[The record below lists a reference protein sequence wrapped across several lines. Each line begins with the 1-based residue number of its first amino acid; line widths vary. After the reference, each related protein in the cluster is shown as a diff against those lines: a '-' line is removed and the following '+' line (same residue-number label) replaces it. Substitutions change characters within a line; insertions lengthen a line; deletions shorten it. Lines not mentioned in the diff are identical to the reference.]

1 MSFFKVNNRCN
12 GCLACV
18 QNCPAG
24 ALKSVDEDDRRIILH
39 NMTKCARCGNCWRIC
54 PEGAIEF
61 QHLLKGKWEEVAI
74 MELVRC
80 AICGEAIYTVPFG
93 ETLER
98 KLDRRVDALCPH
110 HRQTLSLMAWK
121 HLAPDRTDLE
131 GAGN

>member
-1 MSFFKVNNRCN
+1 MSFFKVNNRCT

-24 ALKSVDEDDRRIILH
+24 ALENVDEGDRRTILH
-39 NMTKCARCGNCWRIC
+39 NMAKCARCGNCWRIC

-61 QHLLKGKWEEVAI
+61 QHLLKGKWEKVAI

-80 AICGEAIYTVPFG
+80 AVCGEPIYTVPFG

-98 KLDRRVDALCPH
+98 KLDRRVDALCPQ
-110 HRQTLSLMAWK
+110 HRQTLSLTAWK
-121 HLAPDRTDLE
+121 HLAPDRTDSE
-131 GAGN
+131 GAVN